1 MNEQPIG
8 IFDSGVGGL
17 TIWSTIQTLLSAEST
32 LYLADSQNA
41 PYGAKSKSQILDLS
55 IKNTEILID
64 RGAKII
70 VVACNTA
77 TTNSIDSLRSQYDIP
92 FIGIEPATKPAAI
105 ATKSRK
111 IGILATKGTFASELF
126 LNTSRNYRGE
136 VEIIETIGTGLVDIV
151 ESGNLEAARPLLE
164 TYLTPMIEAGVDNIV
179 LGCTHYPML
188 TSIIKSIVGDEI
200 RIIDSGQAV
209 ARQTK
214 AVIEEHGLESSGSN
228 PSFHFVTNTNQDV
241 LNQFV
246 KTVSNVSFTTEK
258 TAF

>member
-17 TIWSTIQTLLSAEST
+17 TIWSAIQTLLPKEST
-32 LYLADSQNA
+32 LYLADSKNA
-41 PYGAKSKSQILDLS
+41 PYGAKSKRQILDLS
-55 IKNTEILID
+55 IKNTELLID
-64 RGAKII
+64 RGVKII

-77 TTNSIDSLRSQYDIP
+77 TTNSIDELRSRFSIP

-105 ATKSRK
+105 ATKSGK

-126 LNTSRNYRGE
+126 LNTSKNYRGE
-136 VEIIETIGTGLVDIV
+136 VEILETIGTGLVDIV

-164 TYLTPMIEAGVDNIV
+164 SYLRPMIEAGVDNIV

-188 TSIIKSIVGDEI
+188 TPIIESIVKENI
-200 RIIDSGQAV
+200 RILDSGNAV
-209 ARQTK
+209 ARRTQ
-214 AVIEEHGLESSGSN
+214 AILQENDLQSSGSN
-228 PSFHFVTNTNQDV
+228 TSHHFVTNSNQDI

-246 KTVSNVSFTTEK
+246 RDLSNVSFTSESS
-258 TAF
+258 AF